1 MSHDSAGYAAQDQ
14 GRIGENEL
22 RRLADEG
29 GLIPI
34 RAEPDL
40 TGWDFCVEE
49 REPSSPRPFD
59 CRPSSLK
66 CQVQVKTVSQ
76 HESRSDIT
84 LVNWERMA
92 KDLRPWFV
100 LVVRVVDRKPV
111 ASFLVH
117 IGKYWIERTLERLT
131 KEAARGRRNL
141 SKKKMP
147 IKWSDED
154 RIDPPDGAKFSEM
167 LRHHSGEDPSV
178 YAATKQSIV
187 ETAGFDGAPYRGSLR
202 IKFDDLDHLAEFAVG
217 ERSELPVEA
226 VTVDRVRFGIPV
238 RLMDEGR
245 GALTLQSS
253 PYSGRA
259 RASITRENTGARC
272 TLEFDIAV
280 ASAVFDALPY
290 ERDRVVLHHP
300 VLKIVMRN
308 STFRADMKYKLPGG
322 LDTPVPLRDIGPA
335 SEFVAILAE
344 ATRPVRLDVSR
355 EGQAPIAV
363 ELPSTA
369 KHLSELGSTAI
380 PIANAWAIARRLG
393 IEDTAI
399 VPRVVLRQRERL
411 FAARAALEM
420 WPGISA
426 LVRLADGSEYHGGAA
441 GAAASTAVVLGETVC
456 ALGLSYSGA
465 GDLASDETGRRV
477 ITIRKGVA
485 RAHGAR
491 TMSGPEFEA
500 NKAQLQQDLHET
512 VIADLT
518 AAGIVNLYIPPSEP
532 GRLPERK

>member
-1 MSHDSAGYAAQDQ
+1 MTDDAGFAAQDQ

-22 RRLADEG
+22 RRLADEV

-34 RAEPDL
+34 RADPDL

-49 REPSSPRPFD
+49 REPTSPRPFD

-66 CQVQVKTVSQ
+66 CQVQVKTVSR
-76 HESRSDIT
+76 HDSRSDIT

-111 ASFLVH
+111 DSFLVH

-147 IKWSDED
+147 IKWSEED
-154 RIDPPDGAKFSEM
+154 RIDPRDGAKFAEM
-167 LRHHSGEDPSV
+167 LRHHAGDDPSA
-178 YAATKQSIV
+178 YAALKQSHV
-187 ETAGFDGAPYRGSLR
+187 ETVGFDGAPYRGSLR
-202 IKFDDLDHLAEFAVG
+202 IKFDDLDRLAEFAVG

-245 GALTLQSS
+245 GALTLESS
-253 PYSGRA
+253 PYTGRA

-272 TLEFDIAV
+272 ALDFDLAL
-280 ASAVFDALPY
+280 ASAMFDSLPH
-290 ERDRVVLHHP
+290 ERDRAVLRHP
-300 VLKIVMRN
+300 VLNIVMRN
-308 STFRADMKYKLPGG
+308 SAFRADLKYRLPDG
-322 LDTPVPLRDIGPA
+322 LDAPVSLDEIGPA

-344 ATRPVRLDVSR
+344 ATQPVRLEVTR
-355 EGQAPIAV
+355 ERQPIAV
-363 ELPSTA
+363 VELRSTS
-369 KHLSELGSTAI
+369 KHLADLGRLAV

-393 IEDTAI
+393 IEDTCV
-399 VPRVVLRQRERL
+399 VPRALLSQRDRL
-411 FAARAALEM
+411 FATRAALDM

-426 LVRLADGSEYHGGAA
+426 LVRLADGSE
-441 GAAASTAVVLGETVC
+441 LPRRNC
-456 ALGLSYSGA
+456 
-465 GDLASDETGRRV
+465 GRCR
-477 ITIRKGVA
+477 IDCRSA
-485 RAHGAR
+485 RRNCMR
-491 TMSGPEFEA
+491 TRH
-500 NKAQLQQDLHET
+500 QLLR
-512 VIADLT
+512 
-518 AAGIVNLYIPPSEP
+518 GW
-532 GRLPERK
+532 